1 MTTKEL
7 KEKVRVEW
15 RGYGSYKVT
24 IEYRGKFYSCTSNN
38 SSAYDRIRGDEDD
51 VPDRALRHFYTK
63 KGALQALY
71 DECKRWHDLP

>member
-24 IEYRGKFYSCTSNN
+24 ISFRGKEYTCITHN
-38 SSAYDRIRGDEDD
+38 SEAYDRIREGEEGDDGY
-51 VPDRALRHFYTK
+51 YTYK
-63 KGALQALY
+63 QALLALWN
-71 DECKRWHDLP
+71 ECKRWHDLP